1 MFLEKTSEKGAM
13 STYPVSFLA
22 SKASSILDRFKD
34 KAVLREPPRHLKGNQ
49 DYPKVKNIF
58 CYDFYYYYYYFLFQ
72 QIIFFCGFSTE
83 VTCAFP
89 AIKKF

>member
-49 DYPKVKNIF
+49 DYSKVVMIF
-58 CYDFYYYYYYFLFQ
+58 IIIIITFYFNRLFSSVVSLQ
-72 QIIFFCGFSTE
+72 
-83 VTCAFP
+83 
-89 AIKKF
+89 K

>member
-1 MFLEKTSEKGAM
+1 MFLEKTSEKSAL
-13 STYPVSFLA
+13 STYPVSLLA

-49 DYPKVKNIF
+49 DYSKVKNIF
-58 CYDFYYYYYYFLFQ
+58 CYDSYYYYYFLFQ
-72 QIIFFCGFSTE
+72 QIIFFCGFSTK

>member
-1 MFLEKTSEKGAM
+1 MLLEKTSEKSAL
-13 STYPVSFLA
+13 STYPVSLLA

-34 KAVLREPPRHLKGNQ
+34 KAVLKEPPRHLKGNQ
-49 DYPKVKNIF
+49 DYSKVKNIF
-58 CYDFYYYYYYFLFQ
+58 CYDSYYYYYFLFQ
-72 QIIFFCGFSTE
+72 QIIFFCGFSTK